1 MGFIVLA
8 ATFGLHQKLH
18 IRADE
23 LLVFLCLDAIL
34 QGNETLETILDDFLG
49 NLVLHFRSRGSRT
62 RRVLEGKSRGKAS
75 AAHKLHGVLE
85 VFLGLAWEAHDDIGR
100 DSGVRN
106 LVPYLVQNPQEL
118 LGAVGT
124 AHVLKDLVGARLQR
138 HMQLR
143 AHGRGL
149 GHGIDDVGS
158 KLRWVRGGKAQALEA
173 FDLAHLAQ
181 QLRKGETV
189 AWHVGIGE
197 IDAIGIDVL
206 SQQGD
211 LGYALVH
218 QGFNLGQDIAGP
230 TVLFLAAQGRN
241 NAEGAGVIAAYR
253 NRNPAGIGRLTL
265 GWQDRRK
272 SLEGINDF
280 HLGFIVMSGALQQR
294 RQGRHIVSAKDSI
307 NPRGII

>member
-1 MGFIVLA
+1 M
-8 ATFGLHQKLH
+8 
-18 IRADE
+18 
-23 LLVFLCLDAIL
+23 
-34 QGNETLETILDDFLG
+34 
-49 NLVLHFRSRGSRT
+49 
-62 RRVLEGKSRGKAS
+62 
-75 AAHKLHGVLE
+75 E

-100 DSGVRN
+100 DRGVRN
-106 LVPYLVQNPQEL
+106 LIPYLVQNPQEL

-149 GHGIDDVGS
+149 GHGVDDVGS

-189 AWHVGIGE
+189 ARHVGIGE

-211 LGYALVH
+211 LGYAL
-218 QGFNLGQDIAGP
+218 I
-230 TVLFLAAQGRN
+230 
-241 NAEGAGVIAAYR
+241 Y
-253 NRNPAGIGRLTL
+253 
-265 GWQDRRK
+265 
-272 SLEGINDF
+272 
-280 HLGFIVMSGALQQR
+280 
-294 RQGRHIVSAKDSI
+294 
-307 NPRGII
+307 